1 MIFNHFYPLFQMNW
15 TSNLCCEMI
24 VLQWFSYKRRS
35 LGKCPIRFLILDYNF
50 ASVLRS
56 FCQESA
62 RKLAK
67 CLTIGF
73 FSARLANF
81 VQNAMKKDWLPIW
94 RLQTMR
100 KKTKKKVW
108 ACILSSFCHKLLLL
122 LFALMLAELL
132 IVITLFTIPR
142 RHRDNRIFI
151 NAQIKYG
158 FSLGRRQPVIHC
170 VWKN

>member
-1 MIFNHFYPLFQMNW
+1 MI
-15 TSNLCCEMI
+15 T
-24 VLQWFSYKRRS
+24 R
-35 LGKCPIRFLILDYNF
+35 KCPIRFLTTTLVV
-50 ASVLRS
+50 VLP
-56 FCQESA
+56 FCRQESA

-67 CLTIGF
+67 CLTIG
-73 FSARLANF
+73 SLLDSRTLCRTPW
-81 VQNAMKKDWLPIW
+81 KKIGCRFGDY
-94 RLQTMR
+94 RR
-100 KKTKKKVW
+100 CERRRKKVW

-170 VWKN
+170 VWKNWKIFPFEAYKKILI